1 MFKKNVHVGRPSNE
15 EIRNRRIKK
24 VLSIVISITL
34 ICLVVV
40 LIITGSLSKLMGNS
54 ITEYYCF
61 DNTYTLEGD
70 KCVKEMSVD
79 AAILGDINS
88 DNKVDKN
95 DLDLLSKYIN
105 YSYYEEEDD
114 DVSKL
119 SELQI
124 VAADVTQNGSV
135 FYEDETAL
143 KSYLERNVGSL
154 NSYQEEIGVKR
165 VCLKGYTLN
174 GNKCV
179 YKETMPA
186 VKEEHSVDANDN
198 NKENNVNTNNNTNTN
213 TNAITN
219 TEQNNNSNT
228 TNESVNN
235 NQDTNTVDNPVVVT
249 FKPEG
254 NATGVSANK
263 KYNINVIFD
272 VKDTSKTY
280 YYIWK
285 NYFYDEVNYR
295 TECKKV
301 VPGEHKG
308 SFTVNGKRKANVT
321 VYSDS
326 SCTSEVTSVDS
337 KTYTCRGGCPN
348 DVDAT
353 FKPQNSVT
361 SISKDTNYK
370 INIDFKIRDKAHS
383 YYYIWSN
390 YLNGSNNYN
399 TKCTKVTEGEHE
411 GSFTVNGTRKVNV
424 TLYRDASCQKK
435 IKTIESKTYKCSNC
449 PPLTISVGRNL
460 SSSQTNG
467 TVINNGFIFN
477 IIDNTDTYYY
487 KWRTYNNGSLWVEG
501 SCVKVP
507 TNGKQEVRD
516 LTINSD
522 LRVRKGTI
530 TVYSDSSCKNRIY
543 SVPIAETTTYRCS
556 NCNETNSGG
565 STWSNFWSSSGS
577 GSSSSSGKSNSSGST
592 STKQCPSDWKTYAE
606 GLCYKNLSD
615 SPCSGGWK
623 KNGSF
628 CTISANKVAA
638 GTGYAC
644 LSGGSL
650 RTLNGKV
657 VCAKAVN
664 ISLDECGKVD
674 GMEFHG
680 MCVVSVGD
688 L

>member
-1 MFKKNVHVGRPSNE
+1 M
-15 EIRNRRIKK
+15 
-24 VLSIVISITL
+24 
-34 ICLVVV
+34 
-40 LIITGSLSKLMGNS
+40 
-54 ITEYYCF
+54 
-61 DNTYTLEGD
+61 
-70 KCVKEMSVD
+70 
-79 AAILGDINS
+79 
-88 DNKVDKN
+88 
-95 DLDLLSKYIN
+95 
-105 YSYYEEEDD
+105 
-114 DVSKL
+114 
-119 SELQI
+119 
-124 VAADVTQNGSV
+124 
-135 FYEDETAL
+135 
-143 KSYLERNVGSL
+143 
-154 NSYQEEIGVKR
+154 
-165 VCLKGYTLN
+165 
-174 GNKCV
+174 
-179 YKETMPA
+179 
-186 VKEEHSVDANDN
+186 
-198 NKENNVNTNNNTNTN
+198 
-213 TNAITN
+213 
-219 TEQNNNSNT
+219 
-228 TNESVNN
+228 
-235 NQDTNTVDNPVVVT
+235 
-249 FKPEG
+249 
-254 NATGVSANK
+254 SANK

-361 SISKDTNYK
+361 SISKGTKYK

-435 IKTIESKTYKCSNC
+435 IKAIESKTYKCSNC

-501 SCVKVP
+501 SCIKVP

-530 TVYSDSSCKNRIY
+530 TVYSDSSCKNRIS

-556 NCNETNSGG
+556 NCDEVYNNNNSN
-565 STWSNFWSSSGS
+565 SYNNNTYNNSSSKNS
-577 GSSSSSGKSNSSGST
+577 SSSKNNSNSKSSSSSSGKSSSDSFLQKYPCAPDCCTCFGYGTPAGEAYELVPWMDGLKITYKCQHFHKECGDGRYFDRIDGKCHVRGASCIKKGQSWINLVSNEKYNT
-592 STKQCPSDWKTYAE
+592 EEKCLDSTKPKNPKTIV
-606 GLCYKNLSD
+606 D
-615 SPCSGGWK
+615 
-623 KNGSF
+623 
-628 CTISANKVAA
+628 I
-638 GTGYAC
+638 
-644 LSGGSL
+644 
-650 RTLNGKV
+650 GKTKDPI
-657 VCAKAVN
+657 C
-664 ISLDECGKVD
+664 
-674 GMEFHG
+674 FP
-680 MCVVSVGD
+680 
-688 L
+688 